1 MKTVRVFKTHLIF
14 RMDTQTT
21 ESKDLDIITLWENN
35 KKPPSVDQ
43 ILESLNTNNIYIAPA
58 WSERVSLAAKRNMVK
73 FFLDMNLES
82 YKGIKISPWF
92 FFLLAKHFKLS
103 PATTRQVLEAYASS
117 IKFRENGFL
126 PDSSGSFRG
135 EFQCCNIDPRWWF
148 GSLTQL
154 GRLPP
159 FYSNILEQ
167 RFSKLKTEYPEGTV
181 FKVSATGRHE
191 CQLPDNFHFGFI
203 SHLQSLKMFTEYYNT
218 CPLLETSLFSQNP
231 GNFSEPKI
239 VAMLDEF
246 DDSIFLSED
255 LKLEI
260 NCPDIE
266 SQ

>member
-1 MKTVRVFKTHLIF
+1 MKTVGVKTHLIF
-14 RMDTQTT
+14 RMESQTT
-21 ESKDLDIITLWENN
+21 ESNDLDIIALWENDKN
-35 KKPPSVDQ
+35 PPSIDQ
-43 ILESLNTNNIYIAPA
+43 IIASLDTKNMLSEPK
-58 WSERVSLAAKRNMVK
+58 WSERVSLSAKRNMVK

-82 YKGIKISPWF
+82 YKGVKISPWF

-103 PATTRQVLEAYASS
+103 HATTKQILEAYASS
-117 IKFRENGFL
+117 IKFRENRYL

-148 GSLTQL
+148 GSLTQI

-159 FYSNILEQ
+159 FYSKILEQ
-167 RFSKLKTEYPEGTV
+167 RFSQLKTEYVEGTV
-181 FKVSATGRHE
+181 FLVFAMGRYE
-191 CQLPDNFHFGFI
+191 CQLPDNFHLGFI
-203 SHLQSLKMFTEYYNT
+203 SHLQSLKMFTECYET
-218 CPLLETSLFSQNP
+218 CPALKTSLFSQNP
-231 GNFSEPKI
+231 GNFSEQKI

-246 DDSIFLSED
+246 DESIFLAED